1 MAACLNLRSTSYA
14 LRVVAIGLVA
24 WLAIDVAILC
34 HWLADLE
41 TARLARFSSALL
53 VVMGAFVASLISR
66 LRKETRARAARR
78 IDAALPALG
87 ESLDALVYLERQQE
101 DPFAG
106 SYAKRIGRHAA
117 DVLRRSAIP
126 FPYPRERARVVL
138 LAAACGGAVLMIVQL
153 ERWTELWGALEIAST
168 KMDDAADAL
177 EAPDS
182 AAPEVVSEW
191 GEVRVTEPGRD
202 LRVTKVDVV
211 PLEIE
216 AATSGELVGVRWFT
230 AKSGEAEIAHS
241 LPEPEDPHHALF
253 TPHLHVDELRLSDWD
268 VVAYHAGAS
277 TAGGRELSSRIYFL
291 EIRPFRE
298 EILRLE
304 EGDPTRQKAFALL
317 GEISGLIDR
326 QKHVVRET
334 HQHLRQ
340 PRRSPEGQ
348 RSDREKLRGAE
359 QEVLEASQH
368 LYARVAA
375 EMENQPVAETL
386 DHLALAHTDLA
397 KAVAAL
403 GEPDGEPLAP
413 EQGALRHLI
422 ATRKIFH
429 DVVVEGGEGDP
440 SSRTEEELGP
450 IAGLDDQLRQTT
462 ELRNERTAVRDEVGE
477 LLEAQRVLAE
487 RVESTPTH
495 EMPPHAEP
503 QRSLRGRLAG
513 LAELHPRPFV
523 RSREALQVSLDSM
536 DAAHEDLLSARASGA
551 SQREAVTRL
560 EALHASLEAEAARD
574 DLTAAYEL
582 RQRLD
587 LARER
592 LADLETNP
600 SSLEDDEIRELG
612 GDVRRAARALDGAL
626 PGGLPALG
634 DLERALEALE
644 RAAADAAR
652 SRAAGAARHV
662 LQEIEAD
669 LERRTPELVRRLR
682 DRNPLQESPE
692 EALDDAVRQ
701 LRALAAEGEAREWR
715 PEEQEKVQRDVLP
728 GLAVGLERLYDAAE
742 ARSVLA
748 LVEEDL
754 KGEGFDPARLRE
766 LVSKIESRR
775 VEIRESEER
784 EADKQALVRTDPTRL
799 APDYRRRVE
808 EYFRRLSER

>member
-1 MAACLNLRSTSYA
+1 
-14 LRVVAIGLVA
+14 
-24 WLAIDVAILC
+24 
-34 HWLADLE
+34 
-41 TARLARFSSALL
+41 
-53 VVMGAFVASLISR
+53 
-66 LRKETRARAARR
+66 
-78 IDAALPALG
+78 
-87 ESLDALVYLERQQE
+87 
-101 DPFAG
+101 
-106 SYAKRIGRHAA
+106 
-117 DVLRRSAIP
+117 
-126 FPYPRERARVVL
+126 
-138 LAAACGGAVLMIVQL
+138 
-153 ERWTELWGALEIAST
+153 
-168 KMDDAADAL
+168 
-177 EAPDS
+177 
-182 AAPEVVSEW
+182 
-191 GEVRVTEPGRD
+191 
-202 LRVTKVDVV
+202 
-211 PLEIE
+211 
-216 AATSGELVGVRWFT
+216 
-230 AKSGEAEIAHS
+230 
-241 LPEPEDPHHALF
+241 
-253 TPHLHVDELRLSDWD
+253 
-268 VVAYHAGAS
+268 
-277 TAGGRELSSRIYFL
+277 
-291 EIRPFRE
+291 
-298 EILRLE
+298 
-304 EGDPTRQKAFALL
+304 
-317 GEISGLIDR
+317 
-326 QKHVVRET
+326 
-334 HQHLRQ
+334 
-340 PRRSPEGQ
+340 
-348 RSDREKLRGAE
+348 
-359 QEVLEASQH
+359 
-368 LYARVAA
+368 
-375 EMENQPVAETL
+375 
-386 DHLALAHTDLA
+386 
-397 KAVAAL
+397 
-403 GEPDGEPLAP
+403 
-413 EQGALRHLI
+413 
-422 ATRKIFH
+422 
-429 DVVVEGGEGDP
+429 
-440 SSRTEEELGP
+440 
-450 IAGLDDQLRQTT
+450 
-462 ELRNERTAVRDEVGE
+462 
-477 LLEAQRVLAE
+477 
-487 RVESTPTH
+487 
-495 EMPPHAEP
+495 
-503 QRSLRGRLAG
+503 
-513 LAELHPRPFV
+513 
-523 RSREALQVSLDSM
+523 
-536 DAAHEDLLSARASGA
+536 
-551 SQREAVTRL
+551 VTRL

-644 RAAADAAR
+644 RTAADAAR